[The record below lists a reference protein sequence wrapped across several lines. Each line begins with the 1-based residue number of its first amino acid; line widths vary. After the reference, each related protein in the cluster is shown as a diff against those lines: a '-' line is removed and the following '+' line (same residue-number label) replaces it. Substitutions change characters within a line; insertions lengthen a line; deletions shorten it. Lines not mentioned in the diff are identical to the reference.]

1 MPAREPSRPAATYVR
16 LKGAEEMAQER
27 VLGAEGEHLPLDQR
41 TVDVVVLQHDVL
53 LQALDRVVVVGV
65 FQLGQKHLPEKMGW
79 VNKSRLAQAR
89 VKGSGSVAKKK
100 KNTNIARPYLAE
112 AALAQHGEEVEVVH
126 VVLPEARYHGG
137 GCGQL
142 ARLLE
147 LGVRVGRLCC
157 GTSQT
162 TRVGWWV

>member
-1 MPAREPSRPAATYVR
+1 MSNPLSVPAREPSRPAATYVR

-100 KNTNIARPYLAE
+100 KLRISLDLT
-112 AALAQHGEEVEVVH
+112 
-126 VVLPEARYHGG
+126 LPK
-137 GCGQL
+137 L
-142 ARLLE
+142 PLPST
-147 LGVRVGRLCC
+147 VRKWKSSTLYFRKRGITVAGAVSLP
-157 GTSQT
+157 
-162 TRVGWWV
+162 VFWNWAYV

>member
-1 MPAREPSRPAATYVR
+1 MGDQIPIGTGTRER
-16 LKGAEEMAQER
+16 EWECCE
-27 VLGAEGEHLPLDQR
+27 
-41 TVDVVVLQHDVL
+41 
-53 LQALDRVVVVGV
+53 
-65 FQLGQKHLPEKMGW
+65 
-79 VNKSRLAQAR
+79 
-89 VKGSGSVAKKK
+89 KKK
-100 KNTNIARPYLAE
+100 IANIARPYLAE

-162 TRVGWWV
+162 KRVGWWV